1 MSLADGEA
9 RRILDAKGRGGGAP
23 VADNAN
29 AIPVRR
35 TLTLARALSRK
46 PLAETRVL
54 DLACQ
59 EGCYAIEAALSGARV
74 IGVEG
79 RADHVARAR
88 TCLAAADA
96 GARCTIEQGD
106 VRAVSMASHGRFDIV
121 LMLGILYHL
130 DAGDA
135 VGTLRRIGGLCDD
148 VLIVDTHFAPAA
160 RTAVEIDGVRYEGA
174 FVREHGAADDAA
186 TRLRSGQA
194 SLDNEFAFYFT
205 RDCLVRLLMASGFP
219 VVLEA
224 LSPLDVTKP
233 ADRAT
238 FVALK
243 RDVHDVKVYPWIAG
257 LGEAAI
263 AERARPNLPTE
274 PGGLRARIARAA
286 NAILHPMGF
295 DLRRR

>member
-1 MSLADGEA
+1 MNLDAGEA
-9 RRILDAKGRGGGAP
+9 RAILDAKGRGNRGP
-23 VADNAN
+23 VDDNAN

-35 TLTLARALSRK
+35 VLTLASALSRK

-59 EGCYAIEAALSGARV
+59 EACYGIEAALAGARV

-79 RADHVARAR
+79 RAEHVARAQV
-88 TCLAAADA
+88 CVAAADV

-130 DAGDA
+130 DAKDA
-135 VGTLRRIGGLCDD
+135 AATLRRIGGLCDD
-148 VLIVDTHFAPAA
+148 VLIVDTHFALSAKA
-160 RTAVEIDGVRYEGA
+160 SVEIEGARFDGA
-174 FVREHGAADDAA
+174 FVREHDAGDDAA
-186 TRLRSGQA
+186 TKLTRGQA
-194 SLDNEFAFYFT
+194 SLENEFAFYFT
-205 RDCLVRLLMASGFP
+205 KAALLRLLIASGFA

-224 LSPLDVTKP
+224 LAPLDITKP
-233 ADRAT
+233 TDRAT

-243 RDVHDVKVYPWIAG
+243 RPLHEPRVYPWIAG
-257 LGEAAI
+257 LGEGDIAARVR
-263 AERARPNLPTE
+263 ENLPRE
-274 PGGLRARIARAA
+274 PGGLRTHAARLA
-286 NAILHPMGF
+286 NRMLHPLGF